1 MAAANFFAPPLSEQL
16 LSYTSLKQV
25 DTYLSFPKGTS
36 PGPPALLLALA
47 SARPLTNPKPPR

>member
-36 PGPPALLLALA
+36 PGSPASL
-47 SARPLTNPKPPR
+47 